1 MSLDNARV
9 TTDTPADPDCV
20 FCNIAAGRLPASLV
34 YSGEEVLAF
43 LDVRPVT
50 AGHLLVIP
58 RRHAAGLAE
67 LDPATGGAIFTT
79 AQQLAAAIRASGLP
93 CAGINLYLADG
104 AVAGQEVFHVHLHVL
119 PRTEDDGFALT
130 ARFQHPAR
138 AELDATAELIRAA
151 R

>member
-1 MSLDNARV
+1 M

-20 FCNIAAGRLPASLV
+20 FCNIAAGKLPASLV
-34 YSGEEVLAF
+34 YSDQDVLAF

-58 RRHAAGLAE
+58 RWHAASLAE
-67 LDPATGGAIFTT
+67 LDPAAGGAIFRT
-79 AQQLAAAIRASGLP
+79 AQRLAAAIRASGLP
-93 CAGINLYLADG
+93 CEGINLYLADG

-119 PRTEDDGFALT
+119 PRTADDGFALT
-130 ARFQHPAR
+130 ARFQHPPR